1 MSAVC
6 TGRPVSASNVMAPMN
21 SDADRVR
28 TTSTAAPACVSRRA
42 IQADLYAAIPPVT
55 PSRMRRS
62 SKGRVTSTL
71 ATLSPLGSPLRHDAV
86 LNLAARQ
93 LLERTG
99 GQLLLARRRAIAREL
114 IQHAG
119 ELRRHENAEILVTGV
134 LGDFQRGVHSHDL
147 RCPG

>member
-28 TTSTAAPACVSRRA
+28 TTSTAAPAWVSRRA

-62 SKGRVTSTL
+62 SQGRVTSTL
-71 ATLSPLGSPLRHDAV
+71 APSSPLGSPLWHHAV
-86 LNLAARQ
+86 LNVSSGQ
-93 LLERTG
+93 LLERPRRE
-99 GQLLLARRRAIAREL
+99 LLLARRRSIAREL
-114 IQHAG
+114 VQHAR
-119 ELRRHENAEILVTGV
+119 ELRGNENAEIL
-134 LGDFQRGVHSHDL
+134 
-147 RCPG
+147 